1 MLNFFIVFLT
11 LISSL
16 TVGFFGRFLGFYG
29 AGLLATSCLILTF
42 FISIFIFYEVALLY
56 YFSYLKLV
64 SWISSKALNV
74 DWGFMFDSLTAII
87 CFSGIIYLFS
97 SHDNYPN
104 KASFFF
110 KEFPYFAGILDS
122 GNLKEISGGDPV
134 VASVIVLSGAVVI
147 FVTRLMADR
156 ARHNISPEP
165 IIPVVVEGIDPPEP
179 LPAGVVDER
188 SFDLSGV
195 LGWRRVAGRDGYYF
209 EWLFNHFDNDGMDE
223 YIDLAIYFTGANS
236 ITVAAIREL
245 VRRVWTGANPTDA
258 AGILQNLD
266 GDAFADL
273 PLLDGY
279 PFLAGFTVVLVS
291 TGAVVSPEQGFLLLR
306 FFINF
311 ALQRVA
317 AREGVGPAGFLPER
331 NPFNGFE

>member
-1 MLNFFIVFLT
+1 
-11 LISSL
+11 
-16 TVGFFGRFLGFYG
+16 
-29 AGLLATSCLILTF
+29 
-42 FISIFIFYEVALLY
+42 
-56 YFSYLKLV
+56 
-64 SWISSKALNV
+64 
-74 DWGFMFDSLTAII
+74 
-87 CFSGIIYLFS
+87 
-97 SHDNYPN
+97 
-104 KASFFF
+104 
-110 KEFPYFAGILDS
+110 
-122 GNLKEISGGDPV
+122 
-134 VASVIVLSGAVVI
+134 
-147 FVTRLMADR
+147 MADR

-165 IIPVVVEGIDPPEP
+165 MEEKVPTAVEGDDPPGP
-179 LPAGVVDER
+179 LPAGVV
-188 SFDLSGV
+188 
-195 LGWRRVAGRDGYYF
+195 GWRRIEGRDGYYF

-223 YIDLAIYFTGANS
+223 YIDLAIYFIGSNS

-266 GDAFADL
+266 GRNAFADL